1 MTMADLIDRNALYNR
16 IVNESSTIAEIVIKN
31 TGHTQY
37 LTVMADRQNEILDM
51 ISEMPTID
59 AVPVVRCKDCRY
71 SGFDPE
77 YGKRWC
83 ERCWGSMLVQD
94 DDFCSY
100 GEKREV

>member
-1 MTMADLIDRNALYNR
+1 MAEYILKTA
-16 IVNESSTIAEIVIKN
+16 AMEIVRRTSGDYAAAFAAIRK
-31 TGHTQY
+31 
-37 LTVMADRQNEILDM
+37 LPAADV
-51 ISEMPTID
+51 
-59 AVPVVRCKDCRY
+59 APVVRCKDCWY

-100 GEKREV
+100 GEKREDRHE

>member
-1 MTMADLIDRNALYNR
+1 MAEYIERKAADNALSLSAANDKDKNR
-16 IVNESSTIAEIVIKN
+16 RTWAKAICVLHDLPA
-31 TGHTQY
+31 
-37 LTVMADRQNEILDM
+37 ADV
-51 ISEMPTID
+51 
-59 AVPVVRCKDCRY
+59 APVVRCKDCWY

-100 GEKREV
+100 GEKREDRHE

>member
-1 MTMADLIDRNALYNR
+1 MTMAEYILKTA
-16 IVNESSTIAEIVIKN
+16 AMEIVRRTSGDYAAAFAAIRK
-31 TGHTQY
+31 
-37 LTVMADRQNEILDM
+37 LPAADV
-51 ISEMPTID
+51 
-59 AVPVVRCKDCRY
+59 APVVRCKDCWY

-100 GEKREV
+100 GEKREDRHE

>member
-1 MTMADLIDRNALYNR
+1 MTMAEYIERKAADNALSLSAANDKDKNR
-16 IVNESSTIAEIVIKN
+16 RTWAKAICVLHDLPA
-31 TGHTQY
+31 
-37 LTVMADRQNEILDM
+37 ADV
-51 ISEMPTID
+51 
-59 AVPVVRCKDCRY
+59 APVVRCKDCWY

-100 GEKREV
+100 GEKREDRHE